1 MDNPGLHTRAKIA
14 GRFIAVLIPIL
25 LAAAVGYVTG
35 VRPVLV
41 AQNAA
46 LAANFTAAVFVF
58 LGLLGATMCA
68 AAWWVADQVCK
79 PIGLLADRAKGFA
92 KTDFRSPVPCIELK
106 GLVGEIAR
114 SLAIFRKDGDAY
126 LESQKDKG
134 RLEAEA
140 AEQRRQIEEERQRH
154 EDAITRNAAE
164 QAMVVKALAS
174 GLEHLANGDL
184 TYRITED
191 FAPAYVKLRDDFHVA
206 MDHLRDA
213 MKVIVVNAQG
223 IRTSAEEMSQASD
236 DLSRRTEQQAAS
248 LEETAAALDEITAT
262 VRKTADG
269 ALHAIQVVTTAK
281 ADAERSGA
289 VTRGAIAAM
298 GEIESS
304 ARQITQIIGVIDEI
318 AFQTNLLALNA
329 GVEAARAG
337 DAGRGFAVVASEVRS
352 LALRSAEAAKE
363 IKGLISLSAAQVTS
377 GVQLVGQTGEAL
389 EGIAA
394 KVGQIDG
401 VVAEIAT
408 AAREQAT
415 ALNEVNS
422 AINLMDQV
430 TQQNA
435 AMVEESTA
443 ASHALASEADELGR
457 LVSRFR
463 VGEVR
468 VGENGRML
476 DRRTRPAAPPATRV
490 RAAAPMRGFDGGA
503 ATARKLTPIDEE
515 GWEEF

>member
-25 LAAAVGYVTG
+25 LATAVGYMIG
-35 VRPVLV
+35 IRPL
-41 AQNAA
+41 
-46 LAANFTAAVFVF
+46 LAAAPAGVASEVTSAVFVI

-68 AAWWVADQVCK
+68 AAWWVADQVTRPLDK
-79 PIGLLADRAKGFA
+79 LVVRAKGYS
-92 KTDFRSPVPCIELK
+92 KVDFTSPVPCIDMKGQIGEL
-106 GLVGEIAR
+106 AR
-114 SLAIFRKDGDAY
+114 ALDAFGRGGVTFMEQVKDRN
-126 LESQKDKG
+126 
-134 RLEAEA
+134 RLQAEAE
-140 AEQRRQIEEERQRH
+140 EQRRLMDEERRQH
-154 EDAITRNAAE
+154 EVAAA
-164 QAMVVKALAS
+164 QAAADQAVVVQALAT
-174 GLEHLANGDL
+174 GLESLANGDL
-184 TYRITED
+184 TYRITDD
-191 FAPAYVKLRDDFHVA
+191 FAPAYVKLRDDFHAAIDQLREA
-206 MDHLRDA
+206 MR
-213 MKVIVVNAQG
+213 VIVVNAQG

-269 ALHAIQVVTTAK
+269 AIHAIQVVTTAK

-298 GEIESS
+298 GEIEAS

-377 GVQLVGQTGEAL
+377 GVTLVGQTGEAL

-443 ASHALASEADELGR
+443 ASHALATEADELGR

-468 VGENGRML
+468 TGESGRML
-476 DRRTRPAAPPATRV
+476 ERRAHPAAAPITRV
-490 RAAAPMRGFDGGA
+490 RASAPLRGYDGGA
-503 ATARKLTPIDEE
+503 ATARKLAPIDEE

>member
-25 LAAAVGYVTG
+25 LIAAAGFMTTL
-35 VRPVLV
+35 RPGL
-41 AQNAA
+41 AADSPA
-46 LAANFTAAVFVF
+46 LAARATAGFFVF
-58 LGLLGATMCA
+58 LGLLGCVLSGV
-68 AAWWVADQVCK
+68 AWWVANEVTAPLDK
-79 PIGLLADRAKGFA
+79 IAARAKGFA
-92 KTDFRSPVPCIELK
+92 KVDFASPVPCLDLK
-106 GLVGEIAR
+106 GQMGEIAR
-114 SLAIFRKDGDAY
+114 ALDAFGKGGATFMEQVKDRN
-126 LESQKDKG
+126 

-140 AEQRRQIEEERQRH
+140 AAQRVQMEEERQRH
-154 EDAITRNAAE
+154 EAAAARAAAE
-164 QAMVVKALAS
+164 QAIVVEALAT
-174 GLEHLANGDL
+174 GLENLANGDL

-191 FAPAYVKLRDDFHVA
+191 FAPAYKKLRDDFHA
-206 MDHLRDA
+206 AIEHLRDA

-269 ALHAIQVVTTAK
+269 ATHAIQVVTTAK

-377 GVQLVGQTGEAL
+377 GVALVGQTGEAL

-443 ASHALASEADELGR
+443 ASHALATEADELGR

-476 DRRTRPAAPPATRV
+476 ERRAGSAPPLPRTRSAAPL
-490 RAAAPMRGFDGGA
+490 RGFDGGA
-503 ATARKLTPIDEE
+503 ATARKLAPIDEE